1 MEKMARQPTEF
12 VQFKLRLRQPLL
24 KKLQREA
31 TKRKVSANVEAV
43 DRLEQ
48 SFESEPRQSRDS
60 AIIDMLVRSDKVSA
74 EVLDDVYDQIA
85 KHTDWS
91 DDENGRKYLLG
102 WLAYAIHGKRPQ
114 DEPGDD
120 Q

>member
-1 MEKMARQPTEF
+1 MARQPTEF

-24 KKLQREA
+24 KKLQKEA
-31 TKRKVSANVEAV
+31 AKKKVSANIEAV

-48 SFESEPRQSRDS
+48 SFEGEPRESRDS

-74 EVLDDVYDQIA
+74 EVLSDLSDQIA
-85 KHTDWS
+85 KHPDWA

-102 WLAYAIHGKRPQ
+102 WLSYAIHGKTPQ
-114 DEPGDD
+114 GEPGEDE
-120 Q
+120 